1 MDGFTSHSPADSALP
16 LHGIPGCGISERACC
31 PEAVGADRTGGALV
45 WSIVGTLAAGF
56 VGATRGLI
64 AAALLCAVVAVA
76 PTVAASLASRL
87 TVETDDLLP
96 HSAMARSRSTTVSVE
111 GLPEER
117 AAVRTALD
125 DLDWPVRSVGLKVVV
140 CADEDLPPDAAA
152 TYDPNERVIR
162 ISERVVAAPVA
173 QGLSHVL
180 AHEIGHAVDGDYLDE
195 SERAE
200 FSEIR
205 GHDARQ
211 SWDGSGVAWE
221 DSPREDFAE
230 VYAVLVAPSS
240 RVPIQTNAG
249 RIEDV
254 EGMKELVRRYQ
265 QGMPDTSGPARELT
279 LLQMTRTLARDYSSQ
294 PYALL
299 LILVIAAVCSTTE
312 AVRWMRLKRSG
323 PGGVPHARIALRIW
337 CPICCPNTW

>member
-1 MDGFTSHSPADSALP
+1 M
-16 LHGIPGCGISERACC
+16 
-31 PEAVGADRTGGALV
+31 
-45 WSIVGTLAAGF
+45 WSVVGTLTAGF

-64 AAALLCAVVAVA
+64 AAAVLSAGVAVA
-76 PTVAASLASRL
+76 PTAAVSLASRF
-87 TVETDDLLP
+87 TVETDNLVA
-96 HSAMARSRSTTVSVE
+96 HSATVRSRSMTISVE

-117 AAVRTALD
+117 AAVQKALD
-125 DLDWPVRSVGLKVVV
+125 DLVWPVRSVGLKVVV

-162 ISERVVAAPVA
+162 IAERIVAAPVG

-180 AHEIGHAVDGDYLDE
+180 AHEIGHAVDDDFLDE

-205 GHDARQ
+205 GHDAGQ
-211 SWDGSGVAWE
+211 SWDGAGVAWE

-240 RVPIQTNAG
+240 QVPIRTNAG
-249 RIEDV
+249 RIEND
-254 EGMKELVRRYQ
+254 EDMKELLRRYQ
-265 QGMPDTSGPARELT
+265 MGMPDTSGPARDLS
-279 LLQMTRTLARDYSSQ
+279 LLQMTKTLARDYSSQ

-299 LILVIAAVCSTTE
+299 LILVIGAVCSTTE
-312 AVRWMRLKRSG
+312 AVHWMRLKR
-323 PGGVPHARIALRIW
+323 PGSRGVTRAGIASLILR
-337 CPICCPNTW
+337 PICRPNAR